1 MILCVN
7 RRVLHTVTIDTPA
20 GEFTMLGDDSR
31 LYGAGF
37 TGDLARVM
45 ASIRALPDDV
55 GWEIRPGTNHLLE
68 QAVDAVKQYFE
79 GNFEP
84 VATFPIWQQG
94 TPFRHQVWSTLRRT
108 KAGQRLS
115 YSQLADASGF
125 PGATRAAATTCA
137 VNSVGLFI
145 PCHRV
150 IRADGSIGKFG
161 WNQQVKVDL
170 LEHEARLAGR
180 S

>member
-1 MILCVN
+1 MPV
-7 RRVLHTVTIDTPA
+7 R
-20 GEFTMLGDDSR
+20 GWF
-31 LYGAGF
+31 YWGF
-37 TGDLARVM
+37 GSGY
-45 ASIRALPDDV
+45 ASIRTLPDDV
-55 GWEIRPGTNHLLE
+55 GWEIRPGTNQLLE

-84 VATFPIWQQG
+84 VASFPIWQQG
-94 TPFRHQVWSTLRRT
+94 TPFRHQVWSTLRQT

-170 LEHEARLAGR
+170 LEHEARLAR
-180 S
+180 QA